1 MSKKKI
7 SAGLLLCRSGARDF
21 EFLLVHP
28 GGPYFASKDAGAWS
42 LPKGLI
48 EPDEEPLDAALR
60 EFCEETGFPRPAEPY
75 LALGEIEQKGGK
87 RVIAFA
93 AAGDAEPGALRSN
106 TFELEWP
113 PRSGQRRTFPEIDR
127 AAWFDLAGAQA
138 KLIPAQLPLLV
149 RARAAWARVAE
160 LLVAPLSR

>member
-1 MSKKKI
+1 MSSKKI
-7 SAGLLLCRSGARDF
+7 SAGLLLCRGGAHDF

-28 GGPYFASKDAGAWS
+28 GGPYFAAKDAGAWS
-42 LPKGLI
+42 IPKGLL
-48 EPDEEPLDAALR
+48 DHGEEPLDAALR

-93 AAGDAEPGALRSN
+93 AAGDAEPSALHSN

-113 PRSGQRRTFPEIDR
+113 PRSGQRRSFPEVDR

-149 RARAAWARVAE
+149 RARAAWARV
-160 LLVAPLSR
+160 LQSSLSP